1 MISRILLVLVL
12 AQLAWAQPR
21 PLTLLLPNLSVLT
34 SFAHDYGDSIRSIT
48 YAGREYS
55 YQEATKGVLNAAGWT
70 ERSDKLELGE
80 AWAREIVLY
89 GSTIVSEKLAPE
101 FAPKAELLADGIF
114 RFTAVTLSM
123 RGREPGSTSTRY
135 RVEIS
140 PQAEL
145 TLTSLSR

>member
-1 MISRILLVLVL
+1 MVLVL

-21 PLTLLLPNLSVLT
+21 PLSLLLPGLSVLT
-34 SFAHDYGDSIRSIT
+34 SFAHDYGESIRSIT
-48 YAGREYS
+48 YGGREYT
-55 YQEATKGVLNAAGWT
+55 YQEATKGVLTAAGWK

-80 AWAREIVLY
+80 AWAREIVFY
-89 GSTIVSEKLAPE
+89 GSAIVSEKLAPE
-101 FAPKAELLADGIF
+101 LAPKAELLADGTF